1 MILRKKNAQ
10 TFYCQVCDLTT
21 SNKCDWKRHLSTTKH
36 KNANNANMMLTKKTP
51 NHCQSCGRVFKH
63 RSSLSR
69 HKKKCAPPCPEVKK
83 INNTNEETLVDV
95 EKESLKEEVKELK
108 ATMREIINVQVE
120 TTRRFQET
128 IQDMVPRIGNTVNN
142 RMSINV
148 FLNEKCKDAMNLT
161 DFIGKL
167 SVSLED
173 LAYTKDHGYVKG
185 MKNIVVKQLQ
195 DMSPTER
202 PIHCTDQKRLQFYVK
217 DDNEWAKDMS
227 HQKIDRTIEDAKLKQ
242 IGRIREWESKHP
254 DYLRDD
260 TLLKEWN
267 TMVRNVMGGV
277 EDKER
282 TKNMDSIK
290 KGLGATLEMKKE
302 LITK

>member
-173 LAYTKDHGYVKG
+173 LA
-185 MKNIVVKQLQ
+185 
-195 DMSPTER
+195 
-202 PIHCTDQKRLQFYVK
+202 
-217 DDNEWAKDMS
+217 
-227 HQKIDRTIEDAKLKQ
+227 
-242 IGRIREWESKHP
+242 
-254 DYLRDD
+254 
-260 TLLKEWN
+260 
-267 TMVRNVMGGV
+267 
-277 EDKER
+277 
-282 TKNMDSIK
+282 
-290 KGLGATLEMKKE
+290 
-302 LITK
+302 